1 MQRQTVT
8 TFTLTWNHKLFHSK
22 PTSQHTM
29 GCWLWTS
36 LESGPRFGFLVSSWS
51 MSFLSWRDPWHWN
64 CAVLVFWFFLKPR
77 HSLMGIDMQN
87 YHELPY
93 FLEKVALVT
102 NLHQS
107 LKILHVKTFF
117 HRLQDFAWLCGK
129 KIIPWERIAWVTK
142 QSTAFGPRFQCGL
155 AKAWWISVQ
164 LWEVFG
170 TPRKIHWMSNA

>member
-1 MQRQTVT
+1 MKPQVVPQYISPPANIPWAVDYEPHLKAAQGLDFWFLRDQ
-8 TFTLTWNHKLFHSK
+8 WASFHEEILGL
-22 PTSQHTM
+22 P
-29 GCWLWTS
+29 L
-36 LESGPRFGFLVSSWS
+36 L
-51 MSFLSWRDPWHWN
+51 WN

-117 HRLQDFAWLCGK
+117 HRLQDIAWLCGK
-129 KIIPWERIAWVTK
+129 KIIPWERIAWVTR

-170 TPRKIHWMSNA
+170 TFGRSTGCQMHN